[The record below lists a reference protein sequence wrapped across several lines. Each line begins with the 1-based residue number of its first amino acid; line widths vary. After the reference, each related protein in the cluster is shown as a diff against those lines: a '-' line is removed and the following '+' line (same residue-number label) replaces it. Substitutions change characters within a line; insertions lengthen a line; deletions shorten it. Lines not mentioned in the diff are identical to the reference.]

1 MDAKL
6 PVDAGTLDAGEDAQ
20 VGGEPRGVW
29 REGGRNAVVRRT
41 RRQETVE
48 ELAGLHA
55 CAARRRN
62 AISHRLHMSS
72 QQYFQPDDQRQLLAF
87 LLRLKLECKKKMHQ
101 GFQMHSRLMSV

>member
-29 REGGRNAVVRRT
+29 RERERNAVVRRT
-41 RRQETVE
+41 RRQEAVE
-48 ELAGLHA
+48 ELASLLV

-62 AISHRLHMSS
+62 AISLHTGACVLSRVFPAS
-72 QQYFQPDDQRQLLAF
+72 RPAATF
-87 LLRLKLECKKKMHQ
+87 
-101 GFQMHSRLMSV
+101 GFPASAQT